1 MKAKIGISLAVII
14 LGAGAAWVGAGMYAQ
29 KTFQAQVKEATDKL
43 SANPV
48 VAVKDLKQDSGFLS
62 TTGQFTI
69 VVNDPSTATSLVMA
83 ADYQAS
89 HFIQPDSLSKVTWKI
104 KPAGEHAKDIANMFG
119 DNARLEGVAKMGFD
133 KKISSTIAMPTLA
146 TKEGAE
152 SFEFG
157 PISGLISGGNNTLSA
172 DMTIGRIFF
181 KDEDAV
187 VDVKKLNYQVDAK
200 DLASGMYN
208 GQLSVDEIN
217 TKEATVAGVAV
228 KVGSTMQNDR
238 VDLAISPSIKSLSYE
253 GITVTDASMDFVY
266 KDLDAKSIKT
276 ISAILNNS
284 TITNLTAKEKQ
295 DLQTAARDL
304 IYQGFTIGMPKL
316 VATSK
321 QGAIDGN
328 FSVELAKSTTTNPAD
343 FNLIKLVHSSGQLAV
358 KNLDPQYKGLAL
370 MSGMLSETP
379 DGVKAGYELANGKLS
394 FNGQTIDIDE
404 ELAAAQEVMS
414 HILTQNLFD

>member
-1 MKAKIGISLAVII
+1 MKSKIGISLAAII
-14 LGAGAAWVGAGMYAQ
+14 IGAGVAWVGAGMYAQ
-29 KTFQAQVKEATDKL
+29 KTFQARVKEFTDKM

-48 VAVKDLKQDSGFLS
+48 VAIKDLKQDSGFLS

-89 HFIQPDSLSKVTWKI
+89 HFIEPNSLSKVVWKI
-104 KPAGEHAKDIANMFG
+104 KPAGDHAKDIANMFG
-119 DNARLEGVAKMGFD
+119 DNARIEGLAKMSFD
-133 KKISSTIAMPTLA
+133 KKISSTIAIPTLS

-157 PISGLISGGNNTLSA
+157 PVSGLISSGNNTLSA
-172 DMTIGRIFF
+172 DVTINRLLL
-181 KDEDAV
+181 KDEDSV
-187 VDVKKLNYQVDAK
+187 VDVKKLTYQLDIK
-200 DLASGMYN
+200 DLDSGIYN
-208 GQLSVDEIN
+208 GQMSVDEIN

-238 VDLAISPSIKSLSYE
+238 VDLTISPSVKSVSYE
-253 GITVTDASMDFVY
+253 GVTITDASMDFVY

-295 DLQTAARDL
+295 ELQSAARDL
-304 IYQGFTIGMPKL
+304 IYQGFTVGIPKL

-321 QGAIDGN
+321 QGAVEGN
-328 FSVELAKSTTTNPAD
+328 FSVELAKSATKNPAD
-343 FNLIKLVHSSGQLAV
+343 FNLVKLVHSSGQIVV
-358 KNLDPQYKGLAL
+358 KNLDPQYKGLAM
-370 MSGMLSETP
+370 MSGMVAETP
-379 DGVKAGYELANGKLS
+379 DGIKSGYELANGKLS
-394 FNGQTIDIDE
+394 FNGQTIEIE
-404 ELAAAQEVMS
+404 EEFAAAQEVMN
-414 HILTQNLFD
+414 HLLTENLFD